1 MKLTTE
7 NLGGKGKLVNK
18 KRDDGSQSNQ
28 IESIN
33 LQKEGKIGSKL
44 GDWKL
49 QVMKDTSILPQVSH
63 QIKRSTIPLP
73 SSILPLIP
81 LNKHTII
88 FVIKKLQLLVIK
100 NKKISWEIGLRIG
113 WVTDGWTPHPLM
125 NPYEFDQTKLN
136 FTRF

>member
-18 KRDDGSQSNQ
+18 KRNDGSQSNQ

-63 QIKRSTIPLP
+63 QIKWSTIPPP

-100 NKKISWEIGLRIG
+100 NKKIS
-113 WVTDGWTPHPLM
+113 
-125 NPYEFDQTKLN
+125 
-136 FTRF
+136 

>member
-18 KRDDGSQSNQ
+18 KRNDASQSNQ

-49 QVMKDTSILPQVSH
+49 QVMKDTSILPQVSPNKVKH
-63 QIKRSTIPLP
+63 NPSPLLHP
-73 SSILPLIP
+73 SLDPS
-81 LNKHTII
+81 
-88 FVIKKLQLLVIK
+88 
-100 NKKISWEIGLRIG
+100 
-113 WVTDGWTPHPLM
+113 
-125 NPYEFDQTKLN
+125 
-136 FTRF
+136 